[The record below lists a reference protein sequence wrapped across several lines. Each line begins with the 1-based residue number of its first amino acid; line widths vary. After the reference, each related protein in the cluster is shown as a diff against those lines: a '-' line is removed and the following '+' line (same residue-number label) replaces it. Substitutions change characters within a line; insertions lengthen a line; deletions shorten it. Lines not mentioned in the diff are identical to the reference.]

1 MTIVPV
7 HDLAP
12 AEISHLGSNLAEAVR
27 QDHEAINRSL
37 GTLGEAL
44 TPPPDTSAPEMLDPQ
59 VEAAT
64 RSEHI
69 AS

>member
-12 AEISHLGSNLAEAVR
+12 AEIVSLGTDLAEAVR

-37 GTLGEAL
+37 GTLGETL
-44 TPPPDTSAPEMLDPQ
+44 PPETQASEVLDPQ
-59 VEAAT
+59 VEAAM